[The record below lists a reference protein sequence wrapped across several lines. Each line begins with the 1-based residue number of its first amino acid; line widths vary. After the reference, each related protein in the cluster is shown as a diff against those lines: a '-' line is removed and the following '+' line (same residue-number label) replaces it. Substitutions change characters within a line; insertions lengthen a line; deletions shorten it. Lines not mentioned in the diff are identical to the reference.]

1 MKYCT
6 KCVLSDNIFSV
17 TINENGVCNYCVRYE
32 EDLEDN
38 IISKKEGIDLKQ
50 YKRPDGY
57 DVLLAYSG
65 GKDSTYSLFL
75 LREKYKLNVLTLT
88 FDNGFISNKAF
99 ENIKNVTKN
108 LVADNII
115 IAPSYT
121 KMKKIFQFAKDDDS
135 LPKKSLVRA
144 SSICTHCIGIVKS
157 LAYKEAILRDIPLIC
172 FGWTP
177 GQIGLDK
184 QIIALDY
191 KMVKANFKSLRE
203 KVVKK
208 LGNEYLPFYLTDQ
221 FIEENKDS
229 LPSLFYPFPIHT
241 YNEEAIFETISKYG
255 WKRPEQMD
263 LNSTNCLMNSY
274 AIKNH
279 FDKFGFHPYAL
290 ELSELVREEVITRYE
305 ALERI
310 SKNNTLNDISKDI
323 ESQLN
328 DYDK

>member
-17 TINENGVCNYCVRYE
+17 KLNEDGVCNYCVNYE
-32 EDLEDN
+32 KS
-38 IISKKEGIDLKQ
+38 SKAKVVNEREEVNLDE
-50 YKRPDGY
+50 YKRPGGY

-75 LREKYKLNVLTLT
+75 LREKYNLNVLTLT
-88 FDNGFISNKAF
+88 FDNGFISDKTF

-115 IAPSYT
+115 VAPSYT
-121 KMKKIFQFAKDDDS
+121 KIKKVFQFAKDDDS
-135 LPKKSLVRA
+135 LPKKSLERA

-177 GQIGLDK
+177 GQIGLNK

-191 KMVKANFKSLRE
+191 KMVKMNFKPLRE
-203 KVVKK
+203 KVVNK
-208 LGNEYLPFYLTDQ
+208 LGDEYSPLYLTDE
-221 FIEENKDS
+221 FIEKNKDS
-229 LPSLFYPFPIHT
+229 LPSLFYPFPSHT
-241 YNEEAIFETISKYG
+241 YDEKSILKTISKYG
-255 WKRPEQMD
+255 WERPEKMD
-263 LNSTNCLMNSY
+263 SNSTNCLMNSY

-290 ELSELVREEVITRYE
+290 ELSQLVREGVMTREE
-305 ALERI
+305 AMERI
-310 SKNNTLNDISKDI
+310 SSNNAQNDIAKNI
-323 ESQLN
+323 ELQLN
-328 DYDK
+328 D